1 ASSAP
6 VLARGRGRAP
16 GPGAGP
22 TVHGRWQLRLQF
34 GCRRTRG
41 RPGGRGCRYPAGI
54 GQRLRPRRQRQYRR
68 RHQAGR
74 PRDPRLSKHWYIFSK
89 ILGKLAVGA
98 SADQQYAWD
107 ACADRAQVW
116 QACNRDC
123 PPHEP
128 GDPITDTPLWRLLAC
143 CAGRRAPSGGAPRR
157 PQKSKEEAAPPAT
170 GKGAWSEDRPLSTAA
185 LVSELQAPRQR
196 HQDWPLSLEDLVGR
210 RVRREPRRPVDFREF
225 ALASGPR
232 WPLHGKGV
240 AVEVVGVEVAFDRP
254 HVDELG
260 ARLAK
265 GAQGQGLPLKPRAGF
280 LLELAFGGGQG
291 ILARLVAALG
301 NGPGPRILFGPE
313 GTTRMHEQNLE
324 PAGVAAKEQD
334 ACAALRHKRSRPM
347 ERCQPRAARP
357 NAVTAMPTRKGRS
370 RRWPC
375 GLLRRLPLAG
385 NAAAPAQEVLQI
397 LPGIA

>member
-1 ASSAP
+1 MGCLRRSRAGLASLQQRLPATRAQQSHYGHPIVATFS
-6 VLARGRGRAP
+6 VLRRPPRPLGRGRRGGQKTKEGAVPP
-16 GPGAGP
+16 GNGEGA
-22 TVHGRWQLRLQF
+22 R
-34 GCRRTRG
+34 
-41 RPGGRGCRYPAGI
+41 
-54 GQRLRPRRQRQYRR
+54 
-68 RHQAGR
+68 
-74 PRDPRLSKHWYIFSK
+74 
-89 ILGKLAVGA
+89 
-98 SADQQYAWD
+98 
-107 ACADRAQVW
+107 
-116 QACNRDC
+116 
-123 PPHEP
+123 
-128 GDPITDTPLWRLLAC
+128 
-143 CAGRRAPSGGAPRR
+143 
-157 PQKSKEEAAPPAT
+157 
-170 GKGAWSEDRPLSTAA
+170 SEDRPLSTAA

-210 RVRREPRRPVDFREF
+210 RLRREPRRPVDFREF

-313 GTTRMHEQNLE
+313 GTTRVHEQNLE

-357 NAVTAMPTRKGRS
+357 NAVTAMPTRKGPLAAVALAVYSAAS
-370 RRWPC
+370 RLPAT
-375 GLLRRLPLAG
+375 LLRRPRRSFRYC
-385 NAAAPAQEVLQI
+385 PV
-397 LPGIA
+397 

>member
-1 ASSAP
+1 
-6 VLARGRGRAP
+6 
-16 GPGAGP
+16 
-22 TVHGRWQLRLQF
+22 
-34 GCRRTRG
+34 
-41 RPGGRGCRYPAGI
+41 
-54 GQRLRPRRQRQYRR
+54 
-68 RHQAGR
+68 
-74 PRDPRLSKHWYIFSK
+74 
-89 ILGKLAVGA
+89 
-98 SADQQYAWD
+98 
-107 ACADRAQVW
+107 
-116 QACNRDC
+116 
-123 PPHEP
+123 
-128 GDPITDTPLWRLLAC
+128 
-143 CAGRRAPSGGAPRR
+143 
-157 PQKSKEEAAPPAT
+157 T

-210 RVRREPRRPVDFREF
+210 RLRREPRSPVDFREF

-240 AVEVVGVEVAFDRP
+240 AVEGVGVEVAFDRP

-265 GAQGQGLPLKPRAGF
+265 GAQGQALPLKPRAGF

-347 ERCQPRAARP
+347 ERCQPRAARQ
-357 NAVTAMPTRKGRS
+357 MPS
-370 RRWPC
+370 RRCQPAKAAR
-375 GLLRRLPLAG
+375 GGGLAVYSAASRLPATLLRRPRRSFRYC
-385 NAAAPAQEVLQI
+385 PV
-397 LPGIA
+397 